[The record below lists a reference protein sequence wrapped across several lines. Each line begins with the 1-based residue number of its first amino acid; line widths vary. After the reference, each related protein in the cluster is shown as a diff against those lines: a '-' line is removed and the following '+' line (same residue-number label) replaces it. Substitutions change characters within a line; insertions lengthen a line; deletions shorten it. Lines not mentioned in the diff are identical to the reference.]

1 MSYAKWL
8 PLLLIGTLMTHT
20 EVWACEVVA
29 TGVYFGSYDSTASQT
44 VTGTGFLQL
53 TCPQPAIIRLNA
65 GLHSQGAF
73 TARQLV
79 SMNQDGDLRYN
90 LYLEPTA
97 LRIWGDGSANTVV
110 EQVPA
115 GVSHLTIYGQIPG
128 GQKVP
133 VGTYSDNVTVT
144 IEW

>member
-1 MSYAKWL
+1 M
-8 PLLLIGTLMTHT
+8 
-20 EVWACEVVA
+20 
-29 TGVYFGSYDSTASQT
+29 
-44 VTGTGFLQL
+44 

-79 SMNQDGDLRYN
+79 SMHQDGGLRYN
-90 LYLEPTA
+90 LYREPTA

-115 GVSHLTIYGQIPG
+115 GVSHLTIYGQMPG
-128 GQKVP
+128 GQNVP
-133 VGTYSDNVTVT
+133 VGTYSDNITVT